1 MKKVAIYITALSIT
15 LFIGCNKEEKKTEAP
30 KQEAPKKEMV
40 KEDPHAG
47 HNHGAHEAHGEAVV
61 EKKAAPVEFPF
72 PKADK
77 KVLPDPLTGMMLS
90 KYITIQK
97 ALVKDDFKAAQK
109 ATKTFASSLANVPAK
124 LSKSISKKA
133 LLASA
138 KKAANEKDLESLRAA
153 FKPLSENVITV
164 LVENKYS
171 GEMAAYITYC
181 GMYKDHKKT
190 YWVQDSKG
198 AKNPYFG
205 SKMLKCGTVAKVLE

>member
-1 MKKVAIYITALSIT
+1 MKKIAIYIIALSVS
-15 LFIGCNKEEKKTEAP
+15 LFIGCNKEEKKTETP

-47 HNHGAHEAHGEAVV
+47 HNHGADEAHTVAPVV
-61 EKKAAPVEFPF
+61 KKAAPVEFPF

-77 KVLPDPLTGMMLS
+77 KILPDPLTGMMLS

-133 LLASA
+133 LLAVA
-138 KKAANEKDLESLRAA
+138 KKAASEKDLESLRAA

-181 GMYKDHKKT
+181 GMYKDYKKT

-205 SKMLKCGTVAKVLE
+205 SKMLKCGTVAQVLE